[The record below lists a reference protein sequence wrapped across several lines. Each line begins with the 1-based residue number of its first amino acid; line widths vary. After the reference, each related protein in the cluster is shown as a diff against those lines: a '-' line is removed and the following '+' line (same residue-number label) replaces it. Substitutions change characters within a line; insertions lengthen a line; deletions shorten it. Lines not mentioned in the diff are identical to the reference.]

1 MLTLLTFC
9 SAVGDSILSKPEA
22 VDVASSPEF
31 ELEPSEVLLHKYQ
44 LMSITKRATT
54 KEKTFWQTRKYITGN
69 LWSITGEPETTGRQ
83 QRRVALDLENA
94 AVLASFLRGG
104 KNAVGPRVGEG
115 PGRVGVQN
123 RRHLISFSSDSL
135 LSSVAFIHYSH
146 I

>member
-44 LMSITKRATT
+44 LMSTTKRATT
-54 KEKTFWQTRKYITGN
+54 KGKTFWQTRKYITGN

-83 QRRVALDLENA
+83 QRRVALNLENA

-104 KNAVGPRVGEG
+104 KNAVGPGVGEG

-135 LSSVAFIHYSH
+135 LSSLAFIHYSH

>member
-9 SAVGDSILSKPEA
+9 SAVGDSISSKPEA

-54 KEKTFWQTRKYITGN
+54 KGKTFWQTRKYITGN

-83 QRRVALDLENA
+83 QRRVALDFENA

-104 KNAVGPRVGEG
+104 KNAVGPGVGEG

-135 LSSVAFIHYSH
+135 LSSLAFIHYSH

>member
-104 KNAVGPRVGEG
+104 KNAVGPGVGEG

>member
-31 ELEPSEVLLHKYQ
+31 ELGPSEVLLHKYQ

-54 KEKTFWQTRKYITGN
+54 KGKTFWQTRKYITGN

-83 QRRVALDLENA
+83 QRWVALNLENA

-104 KNAVGPRVGEG
+104 KNAVGLGMGEE
-115 PGRVGVQN
+115 PGRVGVPN